1 MLIAFSRQ
9 IKNWT
14 QIKKKRTEKGLR
26 KNSPESKPHSKED
39 IFSRFLIIVMFKI
52 LPIKRNKR
60 ESKKEIKI
68 KIIKIIKKKFLSR
81 I

>member
-1 MLIAFSRQ
+1 MSK

-14 QIKKKRTEKGLR
+14 QIKKKRTEKGFR
-26 KNSPESKPHSKED
+26 KNSPESKPHSKDD
-39 IFSRFLIIVMFKI
+39 IFSRFLIIVIFKI
-52 LPIKRNKR
+52 LPIKRNKNER
-60 ESKKEIKI
+60 TKEIKT